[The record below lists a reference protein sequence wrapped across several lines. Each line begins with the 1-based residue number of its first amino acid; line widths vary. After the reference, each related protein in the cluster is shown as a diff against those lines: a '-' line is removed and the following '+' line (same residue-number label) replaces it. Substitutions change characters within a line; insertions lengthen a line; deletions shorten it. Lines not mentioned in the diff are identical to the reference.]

1 MDSSNSSPTRKCKA
15 EMFKCT
21 SQAQIQKTR
30 AVEKLGLI
38 QSKKYVYGTQED
50 VGIAPVE
57 NHVPLRSDAKR
68 IVSLTLNTQ
77 CQFVRS
83 PGHSSGLQWSLLG
96 LHASSHHREG
106 GRECVDI
113 GDDVNLML
121 SRQFLQRGS
130 CLHLNVNLT
139 IFSGSKPELSSLG
152 EGCHRRQRNW

>member
-1 MDSSNSSPTRKCKA
+1 MLWCDQKPEVSS
-15 EMFKCT
+15 
-21 SQAQIQKTR
+21 
-30 AVEKLGLI
+30 L
-38 QSKKYVYGTQED
+38 GTQEN

-113 GDDVNLML
+113 GDDVTKYEIAAIFPAWTL
-121 SRQFLQRGS
+121 SVNCDKYYD
-130 CLHLNVNLT
+130 CL
-139 IFSGSKPELSSLG
+139 
-152 EGCHRRQRNW
+152 